1 MTINKFQGKTKEEA
15 VEKAKAA
22 FGPGAVIMNIKEIK
36 PKGVM
41 GLFSST
47 TYEVTAAIETK
58 EPVYIGNA
66 GAMAT
71 QAKARENI
79 NLAADEE
86 IVIPPPMRTPP
97 REEVRQVNV
106 ATNANV
112 TTNPTVVAKAE
123 TVMPAQVSVQEPAVV
138 QEERSEKPAKYARLR
153 HREEEKA
160 LEAEKKFKERLDN
173 LSVLLDQKFG
183 PATEETTKK
192 VVSEELNF
200 VRMIYNTLLK
210 NEVHEKYINQVL
222 DEVEKFIRPGNN
234 VDFILPNIYQKLVLK
249 FGQPK
254 TIELTGKKPNVIFF
268 IGPTG
273 VGKTTTIAK
282 IASKYKVEYN
292 RKVAFI
298 TADTYRIA
306 ATEQLRVYANILDAP
321 MSIVYSTE
329 DMNEAIEKYQ
339 DYDLIFVDTA
349 GFSHKNEQQ
358 RNDTKRLLNEVTV
371 ECQKEVYLVLS
382 ATTKYNDLMDIV
394 DVYNEIASFKLIF
407 TKLDETSSYGNLLN
421 IKLYADADLSYVTIG
436 QNVPDDIEVFDTQ
449 KIVKQL
455 LGGR

>member
-15 VEKAKAA
+15 IEKARTE
-22 FGPGAVIMNIKEIK
+22 FGPNAVIMNVKEVK
-36 PKGVM
+36 PKGFLSV
-41 GLFSST
+41 FKSP
-47 TYEVTAAIETK
+47 TYEVTAAIEDKTNIAN
-58 EPVYIGNA
+58 PMSALMPQV
-66 GAMAT
+66 
-71 QAKARENI
+71 QLSNI
-79 NLAADEE
+79 NLSADEKIE
-86 IVIPPPMRTPP
+86 IPQPQRTPE
-97 REEVRQVNV
+97 REMRAPFSQTMAQMTQKAAEQPLSDERQI
-106 ATNANV
+106 
-112 TTNPTVVAKAE
+112 
-123 TVMPAQVSVQEPAVV
+123 
-138 QEERSEKPAKYARLR
+138 
-153 HREEEKA
+153 
-160 LEAEKKFKERLDN
+160 KERLDS
-173 LSVLLDQKFG
+173 LSDILEQKLAA
-183 PATEETTKK
+183 PVQEENIRK
-192 VVSEELNF
+192 SASAEELNF
-200 VRMIYNTLLK
+200 IRILYSTLIK
-210 NEVHEKYINQVL
+210 NEVSEKYVNQIL

-234 VDFILPNIYQKLVLK
+234 VDLILPNIYQKLILK

-254 TIELTGKKPNVIFF
+254 TIELSGKKPNVVFF
-268 IGPTG
+268 VGPTG

-321 MSIVYSTE
+321 MSIVYTVDE
-329 DMNEAIEKYQ
+329 INEAVEKYM

-358 RNDTKRLLNEVTV
+358 REDMKKLLQGVNE
-371 ECQKEVYLVLS
+371 KYRREVYLVLS
-382 ATTKYNDLMDIV
+382 ATTKYNDLLDIV
-394 DVYNEIASFKLIF
+394 DIYHEISDYKLIF

-421 IKLYADADLSYVTIG
+421 IRLYAGADLSYVTTG

>member
-15 VEKAKAA
+15 IEKAKAE
-22 FGPGAVIMNIKEIK
+22 FGPNAVIMNVKEVK
-36 PKGVM
+36 PKG
-41 GLFSST
+41 LFGIFASS
-47 TYEVTAAIETK
+47 TYEVTAAIEEK
-58 EPVYIGNA
+58 ETFTSAISA
-66 GAMAT
+66 LAT
-71 QAKARENI
+71 HAKQRENI

-86 IVIPPPMRTPP
+86 IAIPQPMRTPA
-97 REEVRQVNV
+97 REEVVREV
-106 ATNANV
+106 AR
-112 TTNPTVVAKAE
+112 PVAKAE
-123 TVMPAQVSVQEPAVV
+123 SFPSVNEASI
-138 QEERSEKPAKYARLR
+138 SEQSYTT
-153 HREEEKA
+153 EKQ
-160 LEAEKKFKERLDN
+160 FKERLDN
-173 LSVLLDQKFG
+173 LSELLEQKLS
-183 PATEETTKK
+183 TTTQQDDTFKK
-192 VVSEELNF
+192 STSEELNV
-200 VRMIYNTLLK
+200 VRMIYTTLLK
-210 NEVHEKYINQVL
+210 NDVHEKYANQIV

-234 VDFILPNIYQKLVLK
+234 VDLILPNIYQKLVLK

-254 TIELTGKKPNVIFF
+254 TIELAGKKPNVIFF

-306 ATEQLRVYANILDAP
+306 ATEQLKVYANILDAP
-321 MSIVYSTE
+321 MSIVYSAE
-329 DMNEAIEKYQ
+329 EINECIEKYL

-358 RNDTKRLLNEVTV
+358 RSDMKRLLDGVNE
-371 ECQKEVYLVLS
+371 EYRKEVYLVLS
-382 ATTKYNDLMDIV
+382 ATTKYNDMMDIV
-394 DVYNEIASFKLIF
+394 DIYNEISDYKLIY

-421 IKLYADADLSYVTIG
+421 IKLYADADLSYVTTG

-455 LGGR
+455 LGGK

>member
-15 VEKAKAA
+15 IEKAKAE
-22 FGPGAVIMNIKEIK
+22 FGPNAVIMNVKEVK
-36 PKGVM
+36 PKG
-41 GLFSST
+41 LFSIFASS
-47 TYEVTAAIETK
+47 TYEVTAAIEEK
-58 EPVYIGNA
+58 ESFTTTVNA
-66 GAMAT
+66 MTSLG
-71 QAKARENI
+71 KSRENI

-86 IVIPPPMRTPP
+86 IAIPQPMRTPA
-97 REEVRQVNV
+97 REEVVVKETKMN
-106 ATNANV
+106 
-112 TTNPTVVAKAE
+112 TTFPIISE
-123 TVMPAQVSVQEPAVV
+123 TSVSGDDMEKR
-138 QEERSEKPAKYARLR
+138 EERFT
-153 HREEEKA
+153 
-160 LEAEKKFKERLDN
+160 AEKQFKDRLDDLSERLEQK
-173 LSVLLDQKFG
+173 LSMIPQNDTSKNI
-183 PATEETTKK
+183 TN
-192 VVSEELNF
+192 SEEMNF
-200 VRMIYNTLLK
+200 VRMIYTTLLK
-210 NEVHEKYINQVL
+210 NDVHEKYVNQIL
-222 DEVEKFIRPGNN
+222 DEVERFIRPGNN

-254 TIELTGKKPNVIFF
+254 TIELAGKKPNVVFF

-321 MSIVYSTE
+321 MSIVYSVDE
-329 DMNEAIEKYQ
+329 INEAIEKYM

-358 RNDTKRLLNEVTV
+358 RTDMKKLLDGVNE
-371 ECQKEVYLVLS
+371 EFRKEVYLVLS

-394 DVYNEIASFKLIF
+394 DIYREISNYKLIF

-421 IKLYADADLSYVTIG
+421 IKLYADADLSYVTNG

-455 LGGR
+455 LGGK

>member
-15 VEKAKAA
+15 IEKAKAE
-22 FGPGAVIMNIKEIK
+22 FGPSAVIMNIKEVK
-36 PKGVM
+36 PKGIF
-41 GLFSST
+41 GFFAAT
-47 TYEVTAAIETK
+47 TYEVTAAIEER
-58 EPVYIGNA
+58 EPSYT
-66 GAMAT
+66 GASSALT
-71 QAKARENI
+71 AHAKPRENI

-86 IVIPPPMRTPP
+86 IAIPQPMRTPP
-97 REEVRQVNV
+97 REEVK
-106 ATNANV
+106 
-112 TTNPTVVAKAE
+112 PI
-123 TVMPAQVSVQEPAVV
+123 V
-138 QEERSEKPAKYARLR
+138 QEEKKEIVVDRASKFAKLKPVDADEEGYETEK
-153 HREEEKA
+153 H
-160 LEAEKKFKERLDN
+160 FKERLDN
-173 LSVLLDQKFG
+173 LSELLEQKLTA
-183 PATEETTKK
+183 PTQEESVRKN
-192 VVSEELNF
+192 SSDELNF

-234 VDFILPNIYQKLVLK
+234 VDLILPNIYQKMVLK

-254 TIELTGKKPNVIFF
+254 TIELSGKKPNVVFF

-321 MSIVYSTE
+321 MSIVYSVE
-329 DMNEAIEKYQ
+329 DINEAIEKYE

-358 RNDTKRLLNEVTV
+358 RNDTKRLLEGVK
-371 ECQKEVYLVLS
+371 EEYRKEVYLVLS
-382 ATTKYNDLMDIV
+382 ATTKYNDLLDIV
-394 DVYNEIASFKLIF
+394 DIYNEISSYKLIF

-421 IKLYADADLSYVTIG
+421 IKLYADADLSYVTTG

-455 LGGR
+455 LGGK

>member
-15 VEKAKAA
+15 IEKARLE
-22 FGPGAVIMNIKEIK
+22 FGPSAVIMNVKEVK
-36 PKGVM
+36 PKGNLSV
-41 GLFSST
+41 FKTS
-47 TYEVTAAIETK
+47 TYEVTAAVEEKANISN
-58 EPVYIGNA
+58 PMSA
-66 GAMAT
+66 LMP
-71 QAKARENI
+71 QAKMSNI
-79 NLAADEE
+79 NLSADEK
-86 IVIPPPMRTPP
+86 IDIPRPERTPE
-97 REEVRQVNV
+97 REMTPFSQTMAQMSQRAVEQPV
-106 ATNANV
+106 A
-112 TTNPTVVAKAE
+112 
-123 TVMPAQVSVQEPAVV
+123 
-138 QEERSEKPAKYARLR
+138 
-153 HREEEKA
+153 EEKQ
-160 LEAEKKFKERLDN
+160 FKERLDN
-173 LSVLLDQKFG
+173 LSEILEQKL
-183 PATEETTKK
+183 ATQEPEEPVRKTA
-192 VVSEELNF
+192 SAEELNF
-200 VRMIYNTLLK
+200 VRILYSTLVK
-210 NEVHEKYINQVL
+210 NEVHEKYVNQIL

-234 VDFILPNIYQKLVLK
+234 VDLILPNIYQKLILK

-254 TIELTGKKPNVIFF
+254 TIELSGKKPNVVFF

-321 MSIVYSTE
+321 MSIVYTVE
-329 DMNEAIEKYQ
+329 EINAAIEKYM

-358 RNDTKRLLNEVTV
+358 REDTKTLLNGVNE
-371 ECQKEVYLVLS
+371 EYRKEVYLVLS

-394 DVYNEIASFKLIF
+394 DVYREISNYKLIF
-407 TKLDETSSYGNLLN
+407 TKLDETSSYGNMLN
-421 IKLYADADLSYVTIG
+421 IRLYADADLSYVTTG

>member
-15 VEKAKAA
+15 IEKARTE
-22 FGPGAVIMNIKEIK
+22 FGPNAVIMNVKEVK
-36 PKGVM
+36 PKGFLSV
-41 GLFSST
+41 FKSP
-47 TYEVTAAIETK
+47 TYEVTAAIEDKTNIAN
-58 EPVYIGNA
+58 PMSALMPQV
-66 GAMAT
+66 
-71 QAKARENI
+71 QLSNI
-79 NLAADEE
+79 NLSADEKIE
-86 IVIPPPMRTPP
+86 IPQPQRTPE
-97 REEVRQVNV
+97 REMRAPFSQTMAQMTQKAAEQPLSDERQI
-106 ATNANV
+106 
-112 TTNPTVVAKAE
+112 
-123 TVMPAQVSVQEPAVV
+123 
-138 QEERSEKPAKYARLR
+138 
-153 HREEEKA
+153 
-160 LEAEKKFKERLDN
+160 KERLDS
-173 LSVLLDQKFG
+173 LSDMLEQKLAA
-183 PATEETTKK
+183 PVQEENIRK
-192 VVSEELNF
+192 SASAEELNF
-200 VRMIYNTLLK
+200 IRILYSTLIK
-210 NEVHEKYINQVL
+210 NEVSEKYVNQIL

-234 VDFILPNIYQKLVLK
+234 VDLILPNIYQKLILK

-254 TIELTGKKPNVIFF
+254 TIELSGKKPNVVFF
-268 IGPTG
+268 VGPTG

-321 MSIVYSTE
+321 MSIVYTVDE
-329 DMNEAIEKYQ
+329 INEAVEKYM

-358 RNDTKRLLNEVTV
+358 REDMKKLLQGVNE
-371 ECQKEVYLVLS
+371 KYRREVYLVLS
-382 ATTKYNDLMDIV
+382 ATTKYNDLLDIV
-394 DVYNEIASFKLIF
+394 DIYHEISDYKLIF

-421 IKLYADADLSYVTIG
+421 IRLYAGADLSYVTTG

>member
-15 VEKAKAA
+15 IERARTV
-22 FGPGAVIMNIKEIK
+22 FGPNAVIMNIKEVK
-36 PKGVM
+36 PKGIM
-41 GLFSST
+41 GLFSAP
-47 TYEVTAAIETK
+47 TYEVTAAIEER
-58 EPVYIGNA
+58 EPIYTNTNRSSNPIINSSPMTPPVRP
-66 GAMAT
+66 
-71 QAKARENI
+71 RENI

-86 IVIPPPMRTPP
+86 IAIPQPMRTPP
-97 REEVRQVNV
+97 REEVKREVQREVQPEKTEIIVDRASKFAKLNPIEDDDDNV
-106 ATNANV
+106 PV
-112 TTNPTVVAKAE
+112 FE
-123 TVMPAQVSVQEPAVV
+123 T
-138 QEERSEKPAKYARLR
+138 EKQ
-153 HREEEKA
+153 
-160 LEAEKKFKERLDN
+160 FKERLDN
-173 LSVLLDQKFG
+173 LSELLEQKLAAPVQEEVVRK
-183 PATEETTKK
+183 PA
-192 VVSEELNF
+192 SEEINF

-210 NEVHEKYINQVL
+210 NEVHEKYVNQVL

-234 VDFILPNIYQKLVLK
+234 VDLILPNLYQKLVLK

-254 TIELTGKKPNVIFF
+254 TIDLSGKKPNVVFF

-306 ATEQLRVYANILDAP
+306 ATEQLKVYANILDAP
-321 MSIVYSTE
+321 MSIVYSVE
-329 DMNEAIEKYQ
+329 DINEAIEKFA

-358 RNDTKRLLNEVTV
+358 RNDTKRLLEGINV
-371 ECQKEVYLVLS
+371 ECSKEVYLVLS

-394 DVYNEIASFKLIF
+394 DVYKEISSYKLIF

-449 KIVKQL
+449 KIVRQL
-455 LGGR
+455 LGGK